1 MAMIMPDILILS
13 DIIYN
18 FDKPAGSH
26 NSYYVF
32 LLC

>member
-18 FDKPAGSH
+18 FDKPAGTH
-26 NSYYVF
+26 NLSYVAQ
-32 LLC
+32 